1 MSKSKTVTLD
11 QVRKQRPTDE
21 AAVAELRDEILEESR
36 ANRLADLRRGARLTQ
51 EQIADRIG
59 VDQPR
64 VSRIER
70 GDLARTEVGSLAA
83 YAEAMGGTL
92 ELVVH
97 IGGKTYPLPVGRT
110 PGAKAARR
118 RRTSPDKTAPL
129 KADAQTPAKK
139 VAKPKATKATNSAS
153 AKKLAG

>member
-1 MSKSKTVTLD
+1 MSKPKTVTLE
-11 QVRKQRPTDE
+11 QVRTQRPTDE
-21 AAVAELRDEILEESR
+21 AAVAGRRDEILAESR

-51 EQIADRIG
+51 EQLADRIG

-97 IGGKTYPLPVGRT
+97 IGGRAYPLPVGAT
-110 PGAKAARR
+110 PGTETAIKKSSPAEPSPGNKAAQKPVKK
-118 RRTSPDKTAPL
+118 TGKPKTAR
-129 KADAQTPAKK
+129 
-139 VAKPKATKATNSAS
+139 AS
-153 AKKLAG
+153 GSTGRKRLAG

>member
-1 MSKSKTVTLD
+1 
-11 QVRKQRPTDE
+11 
-21 AAVAELRDEILEESR
+21 
-36 ANRLADLRRGARLTQ
+36 
-51 EQIADRIG
+51 

-97 IGGKTYPLPVGRT
+97 IGGRAYPLPVGAN
-110 PGAKAARR
+110 PGTETSIKESSPAEPSPGNKAAQKPMKKAEK
-118 RRTSPDKTAPL
+118 SKTAR
-129 KADAQTPAKK
+129 
-139 VAKPKATKATNSAS
+139 AS
-153 AKKLAG
+153 GSTGRKRLAG

>member
-1 MSKSKTVTLD
+1 MSKPKTVTLK
-11 QVRKQRPTDE
+11 QVRTQRPTDE
-21 AAVAELRDEILEESR
+21 AAVAGRRDEILVESR

-51 EQIADRIG
+51 EQLADRIG

-97 IGGKTYPLPVGRT
+97 IGGRAYPLPVGAT
-110 PGAKAARR
+110 PGTETSLKKSSPAEPSPGNKAAQKPLKK
-118 RRTSPDKTAPL
+118 TGKPKTAR
-129 KADAQTPAKK
+129 
-139 VAKPKATKATNSAS
+139 AS
-153 AKKLAG
+153 GSTGRKRLAG

>member
-1 MSKSKTVTLD
+1 MSKPKTVTLE
-11 QVRKQRPTDE
+11 QVRTQRPTDE
-21 AAVAELRDEILEESR
+21 VAVAGLRDEILAESR

-51 EQIADRIG
+51 EQLADRIG

-97 IGGKTYPLPVGRT
+97 IGGKAYPLPVGAT
-110 PGAKAARR
+110 PGTETGRKKA
-118 RRTSPDKTAPL
+118 SPEKPASGKTTEQ
-129 KADAQTPAKK
+129 KSAKK
-139 VAKPKATKATNSAS
+139 TAKPKTPRSPGSTSRKR
-153 AKKLAG
+153 LAG

>member
-1 MSKSKTVTLD
+1 VKEPKTVTLD
-11 QVRKQRPTDE
+11 QARKQRPTEE
-21 AAVAELRDEILEESR
+21 AAVAERRDEILAESR

-51 EQIADRIG
+51 KQLADRIG

-97 IGGKTYPLPVGRT
+97 IGGRAYPLPVGAT
-110 PGAKAARR
+110 PGTETGSKKASPAKPTPGKTTTQR
-118 RRTSPDKTAPL
+118 PVKKTA
-129 KADAQTPAKK
+129 KHKTPRGPGSTSRKR
-139 VAKPKATKATNSAS
+139 
-153 AKKLAG
+153 LAG

>member
-1 MSKSKTVTLD
+1 MSKPKTVTLE
-11 QVRKQRPTDE
+11 QVRTQRPTDE
-21 AAVAELRDEILEESR
+21 AAVAGLRDEILAESR

-51 EQIADRIG
+51 EQLADRIG

-97 IGGKTYPLPVGRT
+97 IAGRAYPLPVGANPRAET
-110 PGAKAARR
+110 SIKESSPAKPSPGMKAAQNPVKK
-118 RRTSPDKTAPL
+118 TGKPKTAR
-129 KADAQTPAKK
+129 
-139 VAKPKATKATNSAS
+139 AS
-153 AKKLAG
+153 GSTGRKRLAG

>member
-1 MSKSKTVTLD
+1 MSKPKTVTLE
-11 QVRKQRPTDE
+11 QVRTQRPIDE
-21 AAVAELRDEILEESR
+21 AAVAGLRDEILAESR

-51 EQIADRIG
+51 EQLADRIG

-97 IGGKTYPLPVGRT
+97 IGGRAYPLPVGAT
-110 PGAKAARR
+110 PGTETGSKKASPAKPTLGKKAAQ
-118 RRTSPDKTAPL
+118 K
-129 KADAQTPAKK
+129 PAKK
-139 VAKPKATKATNSAS
+139 TGKPKTPRAPGSTGRKS
-153 AKKLAG
+153 LAG